1 MISVSNGFKE
11 LGLSEES
18 LHAIGIK
25 GFEEPTEIQ
34 KKIIPLILENKVDLI
49 GQAQTGTG
57 KTAAF
62 ALPIIEQLELKAG
75 HLQVLV
81 LVPTREL
88 AIQVSEEFNSLRGKK
103 NLLVTPIYGG
113 QSYDTQLRHLK
124 KGIDVVVGTPGRVID
139 HLNRKTMLIDK
150 VSFVVLD
157 EADEMLNMGFIDDIE
172 DILSRTNSN
181 RRTLLFSATMPDRIA
196 SLAKKYMGKREI
208 IKTTNSGHTTDL
220 TEQIYFEVK
229 ESDKLDGLCR
239 IIDTTKE
246 FYGLIFC
253 RTKHD
258 VDHVTSKLMDRGYD
272 VEGLHGDISQNVRE
286 RILNKFKSKKINVL
300 IATDVAARGLD
311 IEELSHV
318 INYALPQDP
327 EAYLHRIGRTG
338 RAGKEGTAITFVTPE
353 EFRKL
358 MYIKNS
364 TQTEIRKARIPQVKD
379 VIDFKKTKIADEIK
393 QFVEYGVAPSYV
405 ALAKDLIRNHNPE
418 DIVAALIKYS
428 FKDQLEEQSYA
439 KIQDLFE
446 GKKGMERSNSRSGDR
461 GRFDRKG
468 ERSSGSSRF
477 ERNSD
482 RNSSGRNSSGSNS
495 SVSNRFEHKGDRDRT
510 ERSYGSGTRS
520 DSSRFKSDR
529 SGYDDVIKIRS
540 ERSGDEG
547 GARKDRSERS
557 RFEDKG
563 KARMFL
569 ALGKKDNL
577 DPQGLLKML
586 KKKANIDPEK
596 VTGIQISDA
605 FSFFNITPKESN
617 IVLEKLNKEG
627 GHRPIVERAKTA
639 KR

>member
-1 MISVSNGFKE
+1 MKFNEF
-11 LGLSEES
+11 
-18 LHAIGIK
+18 
-25 GFEEPTEIQ
+25 GFEPVLLEGIHAMGYETATPIQ
-34 KKIIPLILENKVDLI
+34 EQTIPIILKGRDLL
-49 GQAQTGTG
+49 GSAQTGTG

-62 ALPIIEQLELKAG
+62 ALPIIEQLETKAG
-75 HLQVLV
+75 FLQVLV

-103 NLLVTPIYGG
+103 NLLVTPIYGC

-150 VSFVVLD
+150 VAFVVLD

-172 DILSRTNSN
+172 DILSRTNSD

-208 IKTTNSGHTTDL
+208 IRTTKSGQTIDL
-220 TEQIYFEVK
+220 TKQIYFEVK
-229 ESDKLDGLCR
+229 ESDKFDGLCR

-258 VDHVTSKLMDRGYD
+258 VDHVSSKLIDRGYD
-272 VEGLHGDISQNVRE
+272 AEGLHGDISQNVRE
-286 RILNKFKSKKINVL
+286 RILNKFRIKKINVL
-300 IATDVAARGLD
+300 VATDVAARGLD
-311 IEELSHV
+311 IEELTHV

-364 TQTEIRKARIPQVKD
+364 TQTEIRKERIPQVKD
-379 VIDFKKTKIADEIK
+379 VIDFKKTKIAEEIK

-405 ALAKDLIRNHNPE
+405 ALAKDLIKNHNPE

-446 GKKGMERSNSRSGDR
+446 GKKGMERSNTRSG
-461 GRFDRKG
+461 GSNRFDRKDD
-468 ERSSGSSRF
+468 RSSGSNRF
-477 ERNSD
+477 ERKGERD
-482 RNSSGRNSSGSNS
+482 RN
-495 SVSNRFEHKGDRDRT
+495 DRQY
-510 ERSYGSGTRS
+510 SISGTRN
-520 DSSRFKSDR
+520 DKPRFRSDR
-529 SGYDDVIKIRS
+529 SGSDDVIKIRS

-547 GARKDRSERS
+547 GVRKDKSERS

-577 DPQGLLKML
+577 DAPGLLKML

>member
-1 MISVSNGFKE
+1 
-11 LGLSEES
+11 
-18 LHAIGIK
+18 
-25 GFEEPTEIQ
+25 
-34 KKIIPLILENKVDLI
+34 
-49 GQAQTGTG
+49 
-57 KTAAF
+57 
-62 ALPIIEQLELKAG
+62 
-75 HLQVLV
+75 
-81 LVPTREL
+81 
-88 AIQVSEEFNSLRGKK
+88 
-103 NLLVTPIYGG
+103 
-113 QSYDTQLRHLK
+113 
-124 KGIDVVVGTPGRVID
+124 
-139 HLNRKTMLIDK
+139 MLIDK
-150 VSFVVLD
+150 VAFVVLD

-172 DILSRTNSN
+172 DILSRTNSD

-208 IKTTNSGHTTDL
+208 IRTTKSGQTIDL
-220 TEQIYFEVK
+220 TKQIYFEVK
-229 ESDKLDGLCR
+229 ESDKFDGLCR

-258 VDHVTSKLMDRGYD
+258 VDHVSSKLIDRGYD
-272 VEGLHGDISQNVRE
+272 AEGLHGDISQNVRE
-286 RILNKFKSKKINVL
+286 RILNKFRIKKINVL
-300 IATDVAARGLD
+300 VATDVAARGLD
-311 IEELSHV
+311 IEELTHV

-364 TQTEIRKARIPQVKD
+364 TQTEIRKERIPQVKD
-379 VIDFKKTKIADEIK
+379 VIDFKKTKIAEEIK

-405 ALAKDLIRNHNPE
+405 ALAKDLIKNHNPE

-446 GKKGMERSNSRSGDR
+446 GKKGMERSNTRSG
-461 GRFDRKG
+461 GSNRFDRKDD
-468 ERSSGSSRF
+468 RSSGSNRF
-477 ERNSD
+477 ERKGERD
-482 RNSSGRNSSGSNS
+482 RN
-495 SVSNRFEHKGDRDRT
+495 DRQY
-510 ERSYGSGTRS
+510 SISGTRN
-520 DSSRFKSDR
+520 DKPRFRSDR
-529 SGYDDVIKIRS
+529 SGSDDVIKIRS

-547 GARKDRSERS
+547 GVRKDKSERS

-577 DPQGLLKML
+577 DAPGLLKML